1 MSPLRPEFVRLAN
14 RLAGQRR
21 PLRFSWNGQPTEW
34 MLQHS
39 QAPARG
45 SWVINILL
53 GGHAIAMEINR
64 LPELAFLS
72 PELAGID
79 LHELPSELACG
90 LLESC
95 FAEIFA
101 ALGKAGIDVKIT
113 GVQPFTFRH
122 APEEAIG
129 WTLNRGSDTGWMHG
143 ILSGD
148 DAALGHLASL
158 VTRAAAEPCLEDSA
172 IPLPIH
178 LVAGTLG
185 MTLAELQTV
194 AAGDVLLTDLSRYRG
209 DGLCTLFVSG
219 RGLGIGHVIGTAF
232 SLQQLTLPSSIT
244 MADAATASSINDLNV
259 ELTFVVGQTTLTVGD
274 LRNLAVGYTFEL
286 FTPAGQ
292 GISICANGKDIGK
305 GEIIEVGGH
314 LGVRVT
320 ELFVS

>member
-1 MSPLRPEFVRLAN
+1 MSVLRPEFVRLAN

-34 MLQHS
+34 MLLHS
-39 QAPARG
+39 PAPARG
-45 SWVINILL
+45 SWVIHLLL
-53 GGHAIAMEINR
+53 GGHVIGLEINR

-79 LHELPSELACG
+79 LHEMPQELACG

-95 FAEIFA
+95 LAEIFL
-101 ALGKAGIDVKIT
+101 ALGQAGVDVNIT

-122 APEEAIG
+122 APEEVIG
-129 WTLNRGSDTGWMHG
+129 WTLNRGADIGWMHG
-143 ILSGD
+143 TLSGD
-148 DAALGHLASL
+148 DAALSHLASL
-158 VTRAAAEPCLEDSA
+158 VTRAAAEPSIEDGA

-194 AAGDVLLTDLSRYRG
+194 EAGDVLLADLSRYQTG
-209 DGLCTLFVSG
+209 GVCTLSVSG
-219 RGLGIGHVIGTAF
+219 RNLGIGHATGTAF
-232 SLQQLTLPSSIT
+232 SLQQLTPPSSST
-244 MADAATASSINDLNV
+244 MADVATASSINDLNV
-259 ELTFVVGQTTLTVGD
+259 ELTFVVGQTTLTVGE
-274 LRNLAVGYTFEL
+274 LRNLAVGFTFEL
-286 FTPAGQ
+286 PTLTGQ
-292 GISICANGKDIGK
+292 GISICANGKDIGR